1 MSQPEQAFQ
10 RAVAAFLDVALP
22 SNCYWTA
29 IGHGGGGEIRG
40 AILKG
45 MGLKAGCPDV
55 LIVHDGKARFIELK
69 APRGALSQSQK
80 LAHLALTNAG
90 ASVAT
95 CKTLEQI
102 EAELKSHGIEL
113 RASLRG

>member
-1 MSQPEQAFQ
+1 MANPEQAFQ

-22 SNCYWTA
+22 HDCYWTA
-29 IGHGGGGEIRG
+29 IGHGGGGELRG

-55 LIVHDGKARFIELK
+55 LIVHGGKAHFIELK
-69 APRGALSQSQK
+69 APRGSLSPAQK
-80 LAHLALTNAG
+80 LAHMAITEAG
-90 ASVAT
+90 ATVAV

-102 EAELKSHGIEL
+102 EAALDGWGIAL
-113 RASLRG
+113 GATVKA